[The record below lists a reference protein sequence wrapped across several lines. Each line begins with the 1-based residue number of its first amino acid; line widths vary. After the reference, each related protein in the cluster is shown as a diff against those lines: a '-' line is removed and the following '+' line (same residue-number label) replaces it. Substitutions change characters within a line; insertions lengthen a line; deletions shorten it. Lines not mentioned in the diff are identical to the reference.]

1 MVYQT
6 DKTDNYLR
14 IIERTRLICNSS
26 IELSELVGSSIVSG
40 NGLHRKGGK
49 NPFMKDAIFRELAYI
64 VNEMT
69 ELNLEEVIETYQESS
84 VIFKKIK
91 KIKNK
96 EKICQEIISHY
107 YCDKEFI
114 QELSYLDSI
123 ISEHH
128 VPILILLILG
138 LIPCVNEKK
147 GDVKHIDKDYVI
159 LLSILK
165 EILCINIP
173 MQVLPAIGRM
183 EDEIIKHPERRS
195 RIHLIYLTNYILNSY
210 GAISNKERISQSIKE
225 LETIYPPIEGIWEA
239 NVYNTECWI
248 FEEIANGYNL
258 FNYSYSSSKKE
269 LDYIK
274 YFVKFF
280 KGEDGIWAIVIHPK
294 SIQYIITNKPIPN
307 KYFSYYHFEIQDNI
321 ILFKPFTEKDN
332 CIKYNKLHKSKSDT
346 YWYTLLESSIVGKRD
361 QFESDSYSFEIGLTA
376 ITENFIYIRESDNS
390 FYRVPKSINNI
401 LEYTKFGD
409 SIGVIRFCDKD
420 KKDRAYIA
428 FDDYS
433 LYYDIST
440 YEKMHKNKIEVVK
453 TINNI

>member
-123 ISEHH
+123 ISERH

-147 GDVKHIDKDYVI
+147 GDVKHIDKDYVF

-183 EDEIIKHPERRS
+183 EDEIIKH
-195 RIHLIYLTNYILNSY
+195 
-210 GAISNKERISQSIKE
+210 Q
-225 LETIYPPIEGIWEA
+225 
-239 NVYNTECWI
+239 
-248 FEEIANGYNL
+248 
-258 FNYSYSSSKKE
+258 
-269 LDYIK
+269 
-274 YFVKFF
+274 
-280 KGEDGIWAIVIHPK
+280 
-294 SIQYIITNKPIPN
+294 
-307 KYFSYYHFEIQDNI
+307 
-321 ILFKPFTEKDN
+321 
-332 CIKYNKLHKSKSDT
+332 
-346 YWYTLLESSIVGKRD
+346 
-361 QFESDSYSFEIGLTA
+361 
-376 ITENFIYIRESDNS
+376 
-390 FYRVPKSINNI
+390 
-401 LEYTKFGD
+401 
-409 SIGVIRFCDKD
+409 
-420 KKDRAYIA
+420 
-428 FDDYS
+428 
-433 LYYDIST
+433 
-440 YEKMHKNKIEVVK
+440 
-453 TINNI
+453 